1 MCRLFSWSSGH
12 ELSLEQV
19 LGEDIKL
26 LTDLST
32 LHQDGWGGALN
43 HNGRIDVVRD
53 VSAAH
58 ESSAF
63 SDLVQTGIARSGMV
77 HLRWATSSYAVCLEN
92 THPFADSQF
101 AFEHNGGFNN
111 ADALIP
117 LIDEDLLAERIGTV
131 DSELYYLYLRTL
143 LRTMDMVSAYRTLIP
158 FMEEN
163 TGYTSLN
170 AMILTPTHLYVV
182 AAYADARRPGDV
194 DDDYYHLSYD
204 NSGDLF
210 TAWSSGVRSID
221 GTSLPNNHMLSLE
234 LATNTF
240 TIDALNENER
250 KVT

>member
-43 HNGRIDVVRD
+43 HSGRIDVVRD
-53 VSAAH
+53 LSAAH
-58 ESSAF
+58 ESKAFTDLAHAGSA
-63 SDLVQTGIARSGMV
+63 TSGMV

-111 ADALIP
+111 ADSLIP
-117 LIDEDLLAERIGTV
+117 LIDEDLLDKRIGTV

-143 LRTMDMVSAYRTLIP
+143 LRTMDMVSAYRILIP
-158 FMEEN
+158 FMEAN
-163 TGYTSLN
+163 TAYTSLN

-182 AAYADARRPGDV
+182 AAYADARRPSDV
-194 DDDYYHLSYD
+194 EDDYYHLSYN
-204 NSGDLF
+204 NSGELF

-221 GTSLPNNHMLSLE
+221 GTQLPNNHILTLE
-234 LATNTF
+234 LSSNSL
-240 TIDALNENER
+240 TIDALI
-250 KVT
+250 